1 MLFARRRLYCPVLDC
16 AVTNTIMYL
25 FIRIFNTIVSIV
37 LGTVLNIAMD
47 TALGA
52 VLNVVLNSALNTV
65 LLTLLCEYR
74 IKYYNTEHRKS
85 VDYVSRQICRL

>member
-1 MLFARRRLYCPVLDC
+1 MYAFREAPAVLSGIGLC
-16 AVTNTIMYL
+16 GNQYNNV

-52 VLNVVLNSALNTV
+52 VLNVVLNSALNIV